1 MSYNPT
7 TINQAILDSLV
18 SSFTQVKTYLDTKDG
33 DLSTLIVQLQ
43 SDIQGL
49 QTLTSSDDVNLD
61 TVQEIVDAIKT
72 VETSIA
78 TILVNDLTTGGVTK
92 ALTSEQGKILKG
104 LIDSTNLNLTSITN
118 RVAALESGQ
127 EGLKTS
133 IAGAESQIKS
143 LFSVVEN
150 S

>member
-7 TINQAILDSLV
+7 AINQAILDSLV
-18 SSFTQVKTYLDTKDG
+18 STFTQVKTYLDTKDG
-33 DLSTLIVQLQ
+33 DLSALIAQLR
-43 SDIQGL
+43 SDIQAL

-72 VETSIA
+72 VETSLA
-78 TILVNDLTTGGVTK
+78 TILVNDLTTGGATK
-92 ALTSEQGKILKG
+92 ALTAEQGKILKG
-104 LIDSTNLNLTSITN
+104 LIDDTNLNLTSITN

-127 EGLKTS
+127 EGLKNS
-133 IAGAESQIKS
+133 IASAESQIKG